1 MDLFLPF
8 KKFNHVSKTK
18 SFHRMNMI
26 KIVSSQLCF
35 RLIIMLF
42 IIIVSAESVSAQ
54 QSEEQTQDHTI
65 GGNSTSKG
73 NVLVS
78 TTFSLSHTESK
89 NETRL
94 IQNLDDSYR
103 LDWNITLRSGY
114 FIKDNFAI
122 GAFFK
127 YSNKLDRLNY
137 TNDTGEV
144 FDQTLGRSYSFAPF
158 MRNYLPLGKGTF
170 SLFNETNLE
179 FTYGSEVRQLEDPDD
194 INRTVSNT
202 YQLKLGIQ
210 PGIAAFITDLVSFE
224 VGTSIL
230 GLSSKYTTTTF
241 NGDEDNQG
249 TKFSNDVSFEID
261 LLSLFLGITFY
272 FPVK

>member
-1 MDLFLPF
+1 M
-8 KKFNHVSKTK
+8 NRIKT
-18 SFHRMNMI
+18 
-26 KIVSSQLCF
+26 VSSQLF
-35 RLIIMLF
+35 FKLIIASIF
-42 IIIVSAESVSAQ
+42 IIGFTEVVSAQ
-54 QSEEQTQDHTI
+54 QNEELQDYTI
-65 GGNSTSKG
+65 GSNSTIKG
-73 NVLVS
+73 NLLIS
-78 TTFSLSHTESK
+78 TTFSLSHSESI
-89 NETRL
+89 NEPKL
-94 IQNLDDSYR
+94 FQNLDDSYR

-114 FIKDNFAI
+114 FIKDKFAI

-127 YSNKLDRLNY
+127 YSNTLDQLSY
-137 TNDTGEV
+137 TNDTGKV
-144 FDQTLGRSYSFAPF
+144 FDETLGRSYSFAPF

-179 FTYGSEVRQLEDPDD
+179 FTYGSEVRQVNNTDD
-194 INRTVSNT
+194 INRTVSDS

-230 GLSSKYTTTTF
+230 GLSSKYTTTTL

-249 TKFSNDVSFEID
+249 TRFSNDVSFEID

>member
-1 MDLFLPF
+1 
-8 KKFNHVSKTK
+8 
-18 SFHRMNMI
+18 MNI
-26 KIVSSQLCF
+26 INRVSSQLF
-35 RLIIMLF
+35 F
-42 IIIVSAESVSAQ
+42 KWIIVLVIVIGSSESVSAQ
-54 QSEEQTQDHTI
+54 QNEQLQDYTV
-65 GGNSTSKG
+65 GGNSTIKG
-73 NVLVS
+73 NLLIS

-114 FIKDNFAI
+114 FIKDNFAL

-137 TNDTGEV
+137 TNDNGEV
-144 FDQTLGRSYSFAPF
+144 FDETLGRSYSFAPF

-179 FTYGSEVRQLEDPDD
+179 FTYGSEVRQLEDPVD

-230 GLSSKYTTTTF
+230 GLSTKYTTTTV

>member
-1 MDLFLPF
+1 
-8 KKFNHVSKTK
+8 
-18 SFHRMNMI
+18 
-26 KIVSSQLCF
+26 
-35 RLIIMLF
+35 ML
-42 IIIVSAESVSAQ
+42 VASTETVLAQ
-54 QSEEQTQDHTI
+54 QNQEQFQDSI
-65 GGNSTSKG
+65 VGSNSTIKG
-73 NVLVS
+73 NVLIS
-78 TTFSLSHTESK
+78 TTFSVSHSESK
-89 NETRL
+89 NETRIL
-94 IQNLDDSYR
+94 QNLDDSYR

-114 FIKDNFAI
+114 FIKDNFAL

-127 YSNKLDRLNY
+127 YSNTLDRLSY
-137 TNDTGEV
+137 TNDTGKVYDE
-144 FDQTLGRSYSFAPF
+144 TLGRSYSFAPF

-179 FTYGSEVRQLEDPDD
+179 FTYGSEVRQVDDSDD
-194 INRTVSNT
+194 INRTVSDS

-230 GLSSKYTTTTF
+230 GLSSKYTTTTI

-249 TKFSNDVSFEID
+249 TRFSNDVSFEID

-272 FPVK
+272 FPSK

>member
-1 MDLFLPF
+1 M
-8 KKFNHVSKTK
+8 
-18 SFHRMNMI
+18 
-26 KIVSSQLCF
+26 
-35 RLIIMLF
+35 
-42 IIIVSAESVSAQ
+42 
-54 QSEEQTQDHTI
+54 
-65 GGNSTSKG
+65 
-73 NVLVS
+73 
-78 TTFSLSHTESK
+78 
-89 NETRL
+89 
-94 IQNLDDSYR
+94 
-103 LDWNITLRSGY
+103 TLRSGY
-114 FIKDNFAI
+114 FIKDKFAL

-144 FDQTLGRSYSFAPF
+144 FDETLGRSYSFAPF

-179 FTYGSEVRQLEDPDD
+179 FTYSSEVRQVDDPVD
-194 INRTVSNT
+194 INRTVSDT

-230 GLSSKYTTTTF
+230 GLSSEYTTTTF

>member
-1 MDLFLPF
+1 
-8 KKFNHVSKTK
+8 
-18 SFHRMNMI
+18 MNMI
-26 KIVSSQLCF
+26 KTVSSQLCF

-42 IIIVSAESVSAQ
+42 MIIVSAASVSAQ
-54 QSEEQTQDHTI
+54 QIEEQTQDITSE
-65 GGNSTSKG
+65 GGSTNKG
-73 NVLVS
+73 NLLIS
-78 TTFSLSHTESK
+78 TTFSLSHSESE
-89 NETRL
+89 NESRL

-114 FIKDNFAI
+114 FIKDNFAL

-137 TNDTGEV
+137 TNDTGQV
-144 FDQTLGRSYSFAPF
+144 FDETLARSYSFAPF

-179 FTYGSEVRQLEDPDD
+179 FSYGSEVRQVDNPDD
-194 INRTVSNT
+194 INRTVSDT

-241 NGDEDNQG
+241 NGDEDSQG

>member
-1 MDLFLPF
+1 MN
-8 KKFNHVSKTK
+8 KIKT
-18 SFHRMNMI
+18 
-26 KIVSSQLCF
+26 VSSQLF
-35 RLIIMLF
+35 FKLIIASV
-42 IIIVSAESVSAQ
+42 IVVGSVEAVSAQ
-54 QSEEQTQDHTI
+54 QNEQPQDYTV
-65 GGNSTSKG
+65 GGNSTTKG
-73 NVLVS
+73 NVLIS

-89 NETRL
+89 NESRL
-94 IQNLDDSYR
+94 LQNLDDSYR
-103 LDWNITLRSGY
+103 IDWNITLRSGY
-114 FIKDNFAI
+114 FIKDNFAL

-127 YSNKLDRLNY
+127 YSNKLDQLSY
-137 TNDTGEV
+137 TNDTGKVYDE
-144 FDQTLGRSYSFAPF
+144 TLGRSYSFAPF

-179 FTYGSEVRQLEDPDD
+179 FTYGSEVRQIADADD
-194 INRTVSNT
+194 INRTVSDS
-202 YQLKLGIQ
+202 YELKLGIQ

-230 GLSSKYTTTTF
+230 GLSSKYTTTTV

-249 TKFSNDVSFEID
+249 TRFSNDVSFEID

>member
-1 MDLFLPF
+1 M
-8 KKFNHVSKTK
+8 NIIKTA
-18 SFHRMNMI
+18 
-26 KIVSSQLCF
+26 SSQLF
-35 RLIIMLF
+35 FKLIVVS
-42 IIIVSAESVSAQ
+42 IIVIGSAEAVSAQ
-54 QSEEQTQDHTI
+54 QSDEQIQNSTI
-65 GGNSTSKG
+65 GSKSTIKG
-73 NVLVS
+73 NVLIS
-78 TTFSLSHTESK
+78 TTFSLSHTESE
-89 NETRL
+89 NESRL
-94 IQNLDDSYR
+94 IQNLDESYR

-114 FIKDNFAI
+114 FIKDNFAL

-144 FDQTLGRSYSFAPF
+144 FDETLGRSYSFAPF

-179 FTYGSEVRQLEDPDD
+179 FTYSSEVRQVDDPVD
-194 INRTVSNT
+194 INRTVSDT

-230 GLSSKYTTTTF
+230 GLSSEYTTTTF

>member
-1 MDLFLPF
+1 
-8 KKFNHVSKTK
+8 
-18 SFHRMNMI
+18 MNMI
-26 KIVSSQLCF
+26 KTVSTQLF
-35 RLIIMLF
+35 FKLIMVLLIIM
-42 IIIVSAESVSAQ
+42 SAGSVSAQ
-54 QSEEQTQDHTI
+54 QNEQLQDHTI

-73 NVLVS
+73 NVLIS
-78 TTFSLSHTESK
+78 TTFSLSHSESK

-114 FIKDNFAI
+114 FIKDKFAI

-127 YSNKLDRLNY
+127 YSNNLDQLNY

-202 YQLKLGIQ
+202 YELKLGIQ

>member
-1 MDLFLPF
+1 MLLMM
-8 KKFNHVSKTK
+8 V
-18 SFHRMNMI
+18 I
-26 KIVSSQLCF
+26 SS
-35 RLIIMLF
+35 
-42 IIIVSAESVSAQ
+42 VEVVSAQ
-54 QSEEQTQDHTI
+54 QNEELQDHTV
-65 GGNSTSKG
+65 GSNSTIKG
-73 NVLVS
+73 NILIS
-78 TTFSLSHTESK
+78 TTFSLSHSESK

-114 FIKDNFAI
+114 FIKDNFAL

-127 YSNKLDRLNY
+127 YSNKLDQLNY

-144 FDQTLGRSYSFAPF
+144 FDETLGRSYSFAPF

-194 INRTVSNT
+194 INRTVSDT

-230 GLSSKYTTTTF
+230 GLSTKYTTTTV
-241 NGDEDNQG
+241 NGDEDSQG

-272 FPVK
+272 FPAK

>member
-1 MDLFLPF
+1 MLLMM
-8 KKFNHVSKTK
+8 V
-18 SFHRMNMI
+18 I
-26 KIVSSQLCF
+26 SS
-35 RLIIMLF
+35 
-42 IIIVSAESVSAQ
+42 VEVVSAQ
-54 QSEEQTQDHTI
+54 QNEELQDHTV
-65 GGNSTSKG
+65 GSNSTIKG
-73 NVLVS
+73 NILIS
-78 TTFSLSHTESK
+78 TTFSLSHSESK

-114 FIKDNFAI
+114 FIKDNFAL

-127 YSNKLDRLNY
+127 YSNKLDQLNY

-144 FDQTLGRSYSFAPF
+144 FDETLGRSYSFAPF

-179 FTYGSEVRQLEDPDD
+179 FSYGSEVRQVDNPDD
-194 INRTVSNT
+194 INRTVSDT

-230 GLSSKYTTTTF
+230 GLSTKYTTTTF
-241 NGDEDNQG
+241 NGDEDSQG

-272 FPVK
+272 FPAK

>member
-1 MDLFLPF
+1 M
-8 KKFNHVSKTK
+8 NIIKT
-18 SFHRMNMI
+18 
-26 KIVSSQLCF
+26 VSSQLF
-35 RLIIMLF
+35 FKLMIALF
-42 IIIVSAESVSAQ
+42 ILIASTKTVAAQ
-54 QSEEQTQDHTI
+54 QIEEQTQDYTVGGKSTI
-65 GGNSTSKG
+65 KG
-73 NVLVS
+73 NMLIS
-78 TTFSLSHTESK
+78 TTFSLSHSESE
-89 NETRL
+89 NESRL

-114 FIKDNFAI
+114 FIKDNFAL

-137 TNDTGEV
+137 TNDTGQV
-144 FDQTLGRSYSFAPF
+144 FDETLARSYSFAPF
-158 MRNYLPLGKGTF
+158 MRNYLPLGNGPF
-170 SLFNETNLE
+170 SLFYETNLE
-179 FTYGSEVRQLEDPDD
+179 FSYGSEVRQVDNPDD
-194 INRTVSNT
+194 INRTVSDT

-230 GLSSKYTTTTF
+230 GLSSKYTTTTY
-241 NGDEDNQG
+241 NGDEDSQG

>member
-1 MDLFLPF
+1 MLLMM
-8 KKFNHVSKTK
+8 V
-18 SFHRMNMI
+18 I
-26 KIVSSQLCF
+26 SS
-35 RLIIMLF
+35 
-42 IIIVSAESVSAQ
+42 VEVVSAQ
-54 QSEEQTQDHTI
+54 QNEELQDHI
-65 GGNSTSKG
+65 VGSNSTIKG
-73 NVLVS
+73 NILIS
-78 TTFSLSHTESK
+78 TTFSLSHSESK

-114 FIKDNFAI
+114 FIKDNFAL

-127 YSNKLDRLNY
+127 YSNKLDQLNY

-144 FDQTLGRSYSFAPF
+144 FDETLGRSYSFAPF

-179 FTYGSEVRQLEDPDD
+179 FSYGSEVRQVDNPDD
-194 INRTVSNT
+194 INRTVSDT

-230 GLSSKYTTTTF
+230 GLSTKYTTTTF
-241 NGDEDNQG
+241 NGDEDSQG

-272 FPVK
+272 FPAK

>member
-1 MDLFLPF
+1 M
-8 KKFNHVSKTK
+8 NIIKT
-18 SFHRMNMI
+18 
-26 KIVSSQLCF
+26 VSSQLF
-35 RLIIMLF
+35 FKLMIALF
-42 IIIVSAESVSAQ
+42 ILIASTKTVSAQ
-54 QSEEQTQDHTI
+54 QIEEQPQDYTVGGKSTI
-65 GGNSTSKG
+65 KG
-73 NVLVS
+73 NMLIS
-78 TTFSLSHTESK
+78 TTFSLSHSESE
-89 NETRL
+89 NESRL

-114 FIKDNFAI
+114 FIKDNFAL

-137 TNDTGEV
+137 TNDTGQV
-144 FDQTLGRSYSFAPF
+144 FDETLARSYSFAPF

-179 FTYGSEVRQLEDPDD
+179 FSYGSEVRQVDNPDD
-194 INRTVSNT
+194 INRTVSDT

-241 NGDEDNQG
+241 NGDEDSQG

>member
-1 MDLFLPF
+1 
-8 KKFNHVSKTK
+8 
-18 SFHRMNMI
+18 MNMI
-26 KIVSSQLCF
+26 KTVSTQLFFKLIIVL
-35 RLIIMLF
+35 LIIM
-42 IIIVSAESVSAQ
+42 SAGSVSAQ
-54 QSEEQTQDHTI
+54 QNEQLQDYTV
-65 GGNSTSKG
+65 GGNSMIKG
-73 NVLVS
+73 HLLIS

-127 YSNKLDRLNY
+127 YSNKLDQLNY

-144 FDQTLGRSYSFAPF
+144 FDETLGRSYSFAPF

-210 PGIAAFITDLVSFE
+210 PGITAFITDLVSFE

>member
-1 MDLFLPF
+1 M
-8 KKFNHVSKTK
+8 NTIKT
-18 SFHRMNMI
+18 
-26 KIVSSQLCF
+26 VSSLLF
-35 RLIIMLF
+35 FKLIRVLLF
-42 IIIVSAESVSAQ
+42 IMSAGSVSAQ
-54 QSEEQTQDHTI
+54 QHDDQIQNSPI
-65 GGNSTSKG
+65 GSNSTIKG
-73 NVLVS
+73 NVLIS

-94 IQNLDDSYR
+94 LQNLDDSYR
-103 LDWNITLRSGY
+103 LDWNVTLRSGY
-114 FIKDNFAI
+114 FIKDNFAL

-127 YSNKLDRLNY
+127 YSNKLDQLSY
-137 TNDTGEV
+137 TNDTGKV
-144 FDQTLGRSYSFAPF
+144 FDETLGRSYSFAPF

-179 FTYGSEVRQLEDPDD
+179 FTYGSEVRQVNDADD
-194 INRTVSNT
+194 INRTVSDS
-202 YQLKLGIQ
+202 YELKLGIQ

-230 GLSSKYTTTTF
+230 GLSSKYTTTTV

-249 TKFSNDVSFEID
+249 TRFSNDVSFEID

-272 FPVK
+272 FPAK

>member
-1 MDLFLPF
+1 M
-8 KKFNHVSKTK
+8 NIIKT
-18 SFHRMNMI
+18 
-26 KIVSSQLCF
+26 VSSQLF
-35 RLIIMLF
+35 FKLIIAS
-42 IIIVSAESVSAQ
+42 IVIFGSTEVVSAQ
-54 QSEEQTQDHTI
+54 QNEELQDNTV
-65 GGNSTSKG
+65 GSNSTIKG
-73 NVLVS
+73 NLLIS
-78 TTFSLSHTESK
+78 TTFSLSHNESK
-89 NETRL
+89 NEPKL
-94 IQNLDDSYR
+94 FQNLDDSYR
-103 LDWNITLRSGY
+103 LDWNLTLRSGY

-127 YSNKLDRLNY
+127 YSNTLDQLSY
-137 TNDTGEV
+137 TNDTGKV
-144 FDQTLGRSYSFAPF
+144 FDETLGRSYSFAPF

-179 FTYGSEVRQLEDPDD
+179 FTYGSEVRQVDKTDD
-194 INRTVSNT
+194 INRTVSDS

-210 PGIAAFITDLVSFE
+210 PGITAFITDLVSFE

-230 GLSSKYTTTTF
+230 GLSSKYTTTTL

-249 TKFSNDVSFEID
+249 TRFSNDVSFEID

>member
-1 MDLFLPF
+1 M
-8 KKFNHVSKTK
+8 
-18 SFHRMNMI
+18 
-26 KIVSSQLCF
+26 
-35 RLIIMLF
+35 IMLF
-42 IIIVSAESVSAQ
+42 IIIVTAESVSAQ
-54 QSEEQTQDHTI
+54 QSEEQTEDHTI

-73 NVLVS
+73 NVLIS

-127 YSNKLDRLNY
+127 YSNNLDRLNY

-230 GLSSKYTTTTF
+230 GLSSKYTTTTV

>member
-1 MDLFLPF
+1 M
-8 KKFNHVSKTK
+8 NIIKT
-18 SFHRMNMI
+18 
-26 KIVSSQLCF
+26 VSSQLF
-35 RLIIMLF
+35 FKLMIALF
-42 IIIVSAESVSAQ
+42 ILIASTKTVSAQ
-54 QSEEQTQDHTI
+54 QIEEQTQDYTV
-65 GGNSTSKG
+65 GGNSTTKG
-73 NVLVS
+73 NILIS
-78 TTFSLSHTESK
+78 TTFSLSHSESE
-89 NETRL
+89 NESRL

-103 LDWNITLRSGY
+103 MDWNITLRSGY
-114 FIKDNFAI
+114 FIKDNFAL

-137 TNDTGEV
+137 TNDTGQV
-144 FDQTLGRSYSFAPF
+144 FDETLARSYSFAPF

-179 FTYGSEVRQLEDPDD
+179 FSYGSEVRQVDNPDD
-194 INRTVSNT
+194 INRTVSDT

-230 GLSSKYTTTTF
+230 GLSSKYTTSTF
-241 NGDEDNQG
+241 NGDKDSQG

>member
-1 MDLFLPF
+1 M
-8 KKFNHVSKTK
+8 NIIKT
-18 SFHRMNMI
+18 I
-26 KIVSSQLCF
+26 SSQLF
-35 RLIIMLF
+35 FKLIIASVVMIGF
-42 IIIVSAESVSAQ
+42 TEAVSAQ
-54 QSEEQTQDHTI
+54 QNEALQDYTV
-65 GGNSTSKG
+65 GSNSTIKG
-73 NVLVS
+73 NLLIS
-78 TTFSLSHTESK
+78 TTFSLSHSESK
-89 NETRL
+89 NEPKL
-94 IQNLDDSYR
+94 FQNLDDSYR

-127 YSNKLDRLNY
+127 YSNTLDQLSY
-137 TNDTGEV
+137 TNDTGKVYDE
-144 FDQTLGRSYSFAPF
+144 TLGRSYSFAPF

-179 FTYGSEVRQLEDPDD
+179 FTYGSEVRQVDNTDD
-194 INRTVSNT
+194 INRTVSDS

-230 GLSSKYTTTTF
+230 GLSSKYTTTTL

-249 TKFSNDVSFEID
+249 TRFSNDVSFEID